1 MFIDTHA
8 HLYASEFDAD
18 RMEMIH
24 RAEDAGVGR
33 IYLPNVDVTTID
45 ALSTVHQM
53 APALLFPLMGLH
65 PCSVKPDYIDQ
76 LKRIESALSNGNYYG
91 IGEIGIDLYWDPA
104 SLPDQKDAFKIQ
116 CQWAHDLNL
125 PVIIHSR
132 DAVEVV
138 IELIEKMQQRPLK
151 GVFHCFGGNL
161 DQARRIEALGEYYFG
176 LGGVITFKNSGL
188 GEMVS
193 SLPLE
198 KVVLET
204 DAPYLAPAPFRG
216 KRNESAYLVP
226 IAKKL
231 AALRGVSLEIIED
244 QTTIN
249 ALNLYSKNGASRAHH
264 SGQKMNPH

>member
-18 RMEMIH
+18 RMEMIR
-24 RAEDAGVGR
+24 RAENAGVGR
-33 IYLPNVDVTTID
+33 IYLPNVDVTTVD
-45 ALSTVHQM
+45 ALSATTQM
-53 APALLFPLMGLH
+53 APDLLFPLMGLH
-65 PCSVKPDYIDQ
+65 PRNVKQDYISQ
-76 LKRIESALSNGNYYG
+76 LKNIEAALSKKNYYG

-104 SLPDQKDAFKIQ
+104 SFLLQKNAFEIQ

-132 DAVEVV
+132 EAVDVV
-138 IELIEKMQQRPLK
+138 IELLEKMPHRPSK
-151 GVFHCFGGNL
+151 GVFHCFGGTL
-161 DQARRIEALGEYYFG
+161 DQVARIEALGEYYFG

-204 DAPYLAPAPFRG
+204 DAPYLAPVPFRG

-231 AALRGVSLEIIED
+231 AELRNISLEIIEK

-249 ALNLYSKNGASRAHH
+249 ALNLYSKNGI
-264 SGQKMNPH
+264 